1 LGVDTSGNIYVAD
14 YEAADVPIFASGATG
29 NVAPE
34 AVIGGSMTGFED
46 PEGVVVAGPPGSSS
60 ATLSTSASAS
70 SISLGDSTS
79 DTAKLAGGTS
89 PTGSMVFKLFGPND
103 STCSA
108 APAYTSPA
116 QAVDGDGAYPSPSFV
131 PTAIGTYYWQALY
144 SGDSKNAAITTACDV
159 PAETVTV
166 TSTSCASGPWPKPVR
181 GVPTVTRDEPR
192 GYYIGVNGANGQ
204 WTLEVTHTTH
214 DPRQIV
220 NFDGDIVTNGTF
232 TGVAPIGKF
241 YSKDHYTVSRNQHV
255 ITFSLYTG
263 GEVKGLNFTPSCG
276 TTITLHLNIHGFPNA
291 PTDEIYLGVP
301 ATHPKTNPMTF
312 TRKS

>member
-1 LGVDTSGNIYVAD
+1 VGPAVL
-14 YEAADVPIFASGATG
+14 EFAAGATG
-29 NVAPE
+29 NVAPI
-34 AVIGGSMTGFED
+34 ATITGPATTITI
-46 PEGVVVAGPPGSSS
+46 PEGVAVAGPPGTNS

-79 DTAKLAGGTS
+79 DNAKLAGGTS